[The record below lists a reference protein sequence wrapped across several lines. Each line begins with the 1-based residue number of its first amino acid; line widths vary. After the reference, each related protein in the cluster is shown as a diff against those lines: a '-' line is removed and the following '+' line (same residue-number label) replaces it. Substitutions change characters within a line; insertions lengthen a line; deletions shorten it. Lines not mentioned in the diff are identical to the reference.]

1 MQALTIQLKNESLAA
16 KLLRCVLR
24 QDQYPTCEEG
34 GKSDGTGD
42 GAGAGAGA
50 GAADSADVDVETP
63 IENGFPLSRGSAGP
77 EPELSAAAESWSRA
91 TVMHDVALECA
102 THFTRRLRAEVCR
115 LWMLSLGWSQSSVL
129 SADQA
134 VLLAQVAAGLTPHL
148 LRAYVGWIKQ
158 LLAVAHVD
166 RHETAA
172 RSEAQKSIA
181 MNIRAILGTPPFACA
196 PCQNVPKRKP
206 AGQLRV
212 ST

>member
-134 VLLAQVAAGLTPHL
+134 VLFFWHRWPQGSRRICCARTW
-148 LRAYVGWIKQ
+148 VGSNSCLQWPT
-158 LLAVAHVD
+158 L
-166 RHETAA
+166 
-172 RSEAQKSIA
+172 IA
-181 MNIRAILGTPPFACA
+181 MRQQRAA
-196 PCQNVPKRKP
+196 KRKS
-206 AGQLRV
+206 Q
-212 ST
+212 SQ